1 MRIDS
6 SVVEPFDFA
15 AVGARQPTSRA
26 RVLEVRIQSPP
37 PVSLANFR
45 SRQKAPLVRGLSAG
59 GDWIRT
65 SSRGRVN
72 LVVGRRRQRNRTARR
87 SRCRCA
93 SVTFDRLVPRTKGRE
108 GKDIVVLDRWVED
121 RTEGAVSSLAIAP
134 GIGIMKV
141 PARIPL

>member
-1 MRIDS
+1 MPDLYDS
-6 SVVEPFDFA
+6 PQEGTGFE
-15 AVGARQPTSRA
+15 
-26 RVLEVRIQSPP
+26 L
-37 PVSLANFR
+37 
-45 SRQKAPLVRGLSAG
+45 LVRGHVKLG
-59 GDWIRT
+59 I
-65 SSRGRVN
+65 GRQ
-72 LVVGRRRQRNRTARR
+72 RQRNRTARR

-108 GKDIVVLDRWVED
+108 GKDIVVLDRWTED